1 MPLVLSLVGCQDS
14 KPASSYPLS
23 DPVTTYPAKP
33 GASGSGAS
41 GAAGSAQAA
50 KPATEV
56 IWEHL
61 GQWSGK
67 SSVQTESFTGET
79 GAFRIKW
86 EAKAD
91 KNSPDASFLLTIHSA
106 ISGRPLQV
114 AVDLK
119 GSGADVAYVNEDPR
133 VFFAV
138 IDAKDTEWSFSIDEA
153 IGTKSVKRE

>member
-1 MPLVLSLVGCQDS
+1 M
-14 KPASSYPLS
+14 
-23 DPVTTYPAKP
+23 
-33 GASGSGAS
+33 
-41 GAAGSAQAA
+41 
-50 KPATEV
+50 

-67 SSVQTESFTGET
+67 ASVQTESFTGET
-79 GAFRIKW
+79 GAFRIRW

-91 KNSPDASFLLTIHSA
+91 KDNPDASFLLTIHSA

-119 GSGADVAYVNEDPR
+119 GPGADVAYVNEDPR

-153 IGTKSVKRE
+153 IGTKPVKKE